1 MRDVWNEY
9 VEFKSECNFSE
20 IGHELWSGAK
30 DRWGEADYETRVA
43 VWDRVKEW
51 ADCVSCDGHLPSIT
65 QINDIIWFE
74 CDDLFYPTKFMV
86 KVYRAD
92 ENGDRDYRFEPL
104 YEETFEGLS
113 AEQDA
118 RDWWDENSEQPEE
131 SPKWTGEVVAFLW
144 NCDDGSEEEL

>member
-1 MRDVWNEY
+1 MRTECL
-9 VEFKSECNFSE
+9 EF
-20 IGHELWSGAK
+20 IGDCTFNSFGDELWSCAK
-30 DRWGEADYETRVA
+30 EKWDEADDETREA
-43 VWDRVKEW
+43 VWDRIIEISECY
-51 ADCVSCDGHLPSIT
+51 DNPLPIT

-74 CDDLFYPTKFMV
+74 CDDLFYPTKFII

-92 ENGDRDYRFEPL
+92 ENGNRDYRFETL
-104 YEETFEGLS
+104 YEQTFEGLS